1 MDKRNHHHALKRE
14 CREQGGVVSPSLRQ
28 QVHSQCGHLVLTFE
42 TATFAAIGFCIAN
55 AGGFKLGREGGGGM
69 GFKSETPSSTIA
81 NAAAMY
87 GCLAVK

>member
-1 MDKRNHHHALKRE
+1 MDKRNHQHALKHK
-14 CREQGGVVSPSLRQ
+14 CGEQGGIVSFSLRQ
-28 QVHSQCGHLVLTFE
+28 QLHSQFGHFVLTFE
-42 TATFAAIGFCIAN
+42 TATFSETGFSIAN

-69 GFKSETPSSTIA
+69 GFSSENPSNTIA